1 MTQKISITNYIPA
14 DHSEL
19 LRLLLVLHS
28 SYFDENA
35 PKQFQELRQ
44 EKSMKSSYENYLTG
58 IEKNK
63 DDTWKILV
71 AKTLSGKIAGFII
84 GSISEDEELVLGN
97 IGRLEDWFVEPEF
110 RKEGTGLVLYNELE
124 KWFKSK
130 GCKQVTSG
138 TWEGNDLSISAHK
151 KAGFFIS
158 EITFSKKI

>member
-1 MTQKISITNYIPA
+1 MPDKTNIADYIKE
-14 DHSEL
+14 DHAEL

-28 SYFDENA
+28 TYFNENA
-35 PKQFQELRQ
+35 PAEFRELRQ
-44 EKSMKSSYENYLTG
+44 EKAIKRSYENYLTG

-71 AKTLSGKIAGFII
+71 AKTQAGKIAGFII
-84 GSISEDEELVLGN
+84 GSVSEDEHLVLGN
-97 IGRLEDWFVEPEF
+97 MGKLEDWFVDPEF

-138 TWEGNDLSISAHK
+138 TWEGNDLSIAAHK

-158 EITFSKKI
+158 EITFSKKL

>member
-1 MTQKISITNYIPA
+1 MNEKISITKYDPA
-14 DHSEL
+14 DHSEI

-35 PKQFQELRQ
+35 PQQFQELRK
-44 EKSMKSSYENYLTG
+44 EKAMESSYRNYLTG

-71 AKTLSGKIAGFII
+71 AKTQAGKIAGFII
-84 GSISEDEELVLGN
+84 GSISKDDKFVLGN
-97 IGRLEDWFVEPEF
+97 MARLEDWFVEPEF
-110 RKEGTGLVLYNELE
+110 RKQGTGLDLYFELE
-124 KWFKSK
+124 KWFKAK
-130 GCKQVTSG
+130 GCKQVSSG
-138 TWEGNDLSISAHK
+138 TWEGNDLSIAAHK